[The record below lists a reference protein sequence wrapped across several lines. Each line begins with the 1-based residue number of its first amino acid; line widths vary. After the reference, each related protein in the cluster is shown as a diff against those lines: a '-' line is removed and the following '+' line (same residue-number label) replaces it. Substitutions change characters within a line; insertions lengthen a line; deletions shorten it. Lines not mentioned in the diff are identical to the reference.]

1 MAAATVALLIGT
13 PLSSLAGEPVKAGE
27 AETPSSKLMPRFKPF
42 QVKTSVGILINGVIG
57 GSGPPVLLLH
67 GAPVNLSGWRKMAPD
82 LAKNYTVVVT
92 DLRGYGDSDMPD
104 GGENHANYSKRVMAQ
119 DQVDVMTAFGF
130 QRFHVV
136 GHDRGGRVGHRL
148 AIDHRDKVVTL
159 TVMDIMP
166 TLHLYEHVDRKFA
179 EAYWFWFFLSAPNP
193 VPETFVSDNPEFY
206 MNSSLFGKRDL
217 VGDAAFKNFVR
228 TMSRKGAAHA
238 QSEDYRAAATIDLE
252 HDRADR
258 DQKLTL
264 PLLVLWGDHNAVN
277 QGVDIVAIWKERALN
292 VRGHG
297 VPSGHW
303 MPEEVP
309 DQLIKEV
316 SAFIDENNTK

>member
-1 MAAATVALLIGT
+1 MNMADPQDAAAQTESDV
-13 PLSSLAGEPVKAGE
+13 S
-27 AETPSSKLMPRFKPF
+27 PSAQFLPGFKPF
-42 QVKTSVGILINGVIG
+42 KIKTSAGITINGVVG

-82 LAKNYTVVVT
+82 LAKKYTVVVT
-92 DLRGYGDSDMPD
+92 DLRGYGDSDMPA
-104 GGENHANYSKRVMAQ
+104 GGENHENYSKRVMAQ
-119 DQVDVMTAFGF
+119 DQVDVMSDLGFG
-130 QRFHVV
+130 RFHVV

-148 AIDHRDKVVTL
+148 AIDHTEKVITL

-166 TLHLYEHVDRKFA
+166 TLHLYENVDRKFA
-179 EAYWFWFFLSAPNP
+179 EAYWFWFFLSAPSP
-193 VPETFVSDNPEFY
+193 VPETLIEDNPEFY

-217 VGDAAFKNFVR
+217 VGDAAFKNLVR

-252 HDRADR
+252 HDRADLEK
-258 DQKLTL
+258 KLTM

-303 MPEEVP
+303 APEEVP
-309 DQLIKEV
+309 EQLTREV
-316 SAFIDENNTK
+316 SAFIDENTAK